1 MNMHRTMLA
10 LGLALVASCTV
21 LVGFPAVAATTDI
34 TVITDR
40 GAVRG
45 LAGDTVRRF
54 LGIPYAGPPA
64 GKFRWTPPRPHARWF
79 TPLDATKFAP
89 HCPQYDSVFGTA
101 STTEE
106 CLYLNVFTPNAA
118 AAADGSA
125 FPVMVCFHGGALIVV
140 QSDDY
145 LPTKLVSR
153 GGVIVVTVNYRLGP
167 FGFLAH
173 PALSA
178 ESPDHISGNYGFM
191 DQQFALRWVQRNIAA
206 FGGDPHN
213 VTIFGESAGGASV
226 FVHLASPASAGLFHR
241 AIVQS
246 GPAGLPL
253 SLPDEELRGQ
263 DLATALG
270 CRDQS
275 AHCMRAKSLD
285 KILYAAAFI
294 GNAVVVDGKLVPR
307 SSDAAIA
314 SGNFNHVPVMHGTNH
329 DEATF
334 GAGLFYEFSGNPI
347 RAKNYATVVEEQVGS
362 DLAPRV
368 LEEYP
373 LYRFGSAA
381 RAASAVVTD
390 GAWACPARVVDQLL
404 AAQVPTFAYEFNDAD
419 APQVFLPPASF
430 PYGASHASEL
440 RYLFRLRQGGVL
452 NDSQRSLSAVMVRY
466 WSQFARTGDPNGP
479 RAPFWPQY
487 DASTD
492 EFQSLV
498 PPSPVTESNFAIDH
512 HCDFWSGLLSGTRVR

>member
-1 MNMHRTMLA
+1 MLA
-10 LGLALVASCTV
+10 IGLVLVASCTA
-21 LVGFPAVAATTDI
+21 LADFPAVAATTDL
-34 TVITDR
+34 TVVTDR

-64 GKFRWTPPRPHARWF
+64 GKFRWTPPRTHARWF

-101 STTEE
+101 STTED
-106 CLYLNVFTPNAA
+106 CLYLNVYTPNAA
-118 AAADGSA
+118 ADVDGSP
-125 FPVMVCFHGGALIVV
+125 FPVMVWFHGGALIVG

-145 LPTKLVSR
+145 IPTKLVSR
-153 GGVIVVTVNYRLGP
+153 GRVIVVTVNYRLGP

-173 PALSA
+173 PSLSA

-213 VTIFGESAGGASV
+213 VTIFGESAGAVSV
-226 FVHLASPASAGLFHR
+226 SVHLAAPASAGLFHR
-241 AIVQS
+241 AVAQS
-246 GPAGLPL
+246 GFAAGPLL
-253 SLPDEELRGQ
+253 SLADQELRGQ
-263 DLATALG
+263 DFATALG

-285 KILYAAAFI
+285 KILFAAAFI
-294 GNAVVVDGKLVPR
+294 ANAVVVDGKLVPR
-307 SSDAAIA
+307 SPNEAIA
-314 SGNFNHVPVMHGTNH
+314 RGSFNRVPVMLGTNH
-329 DEATF
+329 DEWTF
-334 GAGLFYEFSGNPI
+334 AAGLFYEFSGNPI
-347 RAKNYATVVEEQVGS
+347 RAKNYAAVVEEQVGP

-390 GAWACPARVVDQLL
+390 GGWACPARFVDQLL
-404 AAQVPTFAYEFNDAD
+404 ASQVPTFAYEFNDAD
-419 APQVFLPPASF
+419 APQLFLPPAPF

-466 WSQFARTGDPNGP
+466 WSQFARTGDPNSPGL
-479 RAPFWPQY
+479 PFWPQY
-487 DASTD
+487 DASSD
-492 EFQSLV
+492 QFQSLV
-498 PPSPVTESNFAIDH
+498 APSPVTETNFAIDH
-512 HCDFWSGLLSGTRVR
+512 HCDFWSESAGE